1 MLLRLPGVY
10 PPQADT
16 GLLTRALASENLGP
30 ASRVLDLCTGTGL
43 LSLQAAAMGAGNVT
57 AVDVS
62 RRAVVSTWVNA
73 RMHRHSIRVL
83 HGNLTAPVEGEQFDL
98 VISNPPYVPA
108 HEDALP
114 NRGPQRAWDAG
125 RNGRALLDRICVEAP
140 AVLDVGGVLL
150 ITQSSLSGI
159 EQTRSLLE
167 DQGLSID
174 IASRFEIHF
183 GPVLSSRRTM
193 LEARGLITT
202 GQTTE
207 ELVVIRAVK

>member
-1 MLLRLPGVY
+1 MYKR
-10 PPQADT
+10 Q
-16 GLLTRALASENLGP
+16 
-30 ASRVLDLCTGTGL
+30 VLDLCTGTGL
-43 LSLQAAAMGAGNVT
+43 LSLQAAAMGAGHVT

-83 HGNLTAPVEGEQFDL
+83 HGNLTTPVEGEQFDL

-108 HEDALP
+108 PEDALP

-193 LEARGLITT
+193 LEARGLIAT

-207 ELVVIRAVK
+207 DLVVIRAVK